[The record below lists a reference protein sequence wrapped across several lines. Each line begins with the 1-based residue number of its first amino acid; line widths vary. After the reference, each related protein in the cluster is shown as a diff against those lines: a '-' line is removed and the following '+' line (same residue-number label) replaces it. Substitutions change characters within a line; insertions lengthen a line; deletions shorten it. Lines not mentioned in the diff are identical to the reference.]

1 MKKLLLTALGFASG
15 LGVFAQLPV
24 NTTPENKNAIL
35 EEYTGIYCQYCPDG
49 HRIANEMKAAN
60 PNDVFVVNVHVG
72 GYASPGPGDPDF
84 RTSFG
89 TALANQS
96 GLSGYPAG
104 SINRHVFS
112 GGVTAMSRGSWSS
125 RANTTMGQASYV
137 NIACEATIDVSTRLI
152 TVDVEAYF
160 TGAGAP
166 GSMNINVAI
175 TQDNVEGPQTAG
187 STYNPDQVLPN
198 GNYLHSSMLRH
209 FITGQWG
216 DVITTTSPLTLI
228 QKQYTWTVPA
238 TINGVP
244 VVLEDLNILSYIAE
258 GQQEIIT
265 ADDGPITYTGLAN
278 ANDAKL
284 VNVDS
289 YKIVCGST
297 ITPEIEIQNRG
308 GATMT
313 NATITYDVN
322 GGTPMIF
329 PWGGSISTYDTETI
343 TLNAINFVN
352 QGNNNINVTI
362 TDVNGSPDGNTSDNS
377 GSRLGVIMAP
387 NTQGTTYELTLN
399 QDRWGNEITW
409 EFIDDATGLPVPG
422 GTGGPYSILGS
433 NGTQANIHNITLPN
447 TGCYTFWIYDSEGD
461 GINSGSGAGYVIL
474 RNSAG
479 GNIFFFNGQF
489 DFDER
494 KPFNV
499 TSLFPVGIEEALGE
513 NNLKIYPNPTI
524 STSTISFNLTE
535 SASVSMEVYNTMG
548 SLVSSIGTKTMNA
561 GSQEL
566 LFDGTNLSNGI
577 YIVNLMVGDDLITKK
592 ISLLK

>member
-1 MKKLLLTALGFASG
+1 MKKLLLTTLGLAAG

-24 NTTPENKNAIL
+24 STTPENKNAIL

-104 SINRHVFS
+104 SINRHIFS

-125 RANTTMGQASYV
+125 RANTTISEASYV
-137 NIACEATIDVSTRLI
+137 NIAFEATLDVTTRVMI
-152 TVDVEAYF
+152 VDVEAYF

-187 STYNPDQVLPN
+187 STWNPDQVLPN
-198 GNYLHSSMLRH
+198 GNYLHGNMLRH

-216 DVITTTSPLTLI
+216 DVITTTSALTLV
-228 QKQYTWTVPA
+228 QKQYVWTVPA

-244 VVLEDLNILSYIAE
+244 VVLEDLNIISYIAE
-258 GQQEIIT
+258 GQQEITT
-265 ADDGPITYTGLAN
+265 ANDGPITYTGLPI

-284 VNVDS
+284 INVDS
-289 YKIVCGST
+289 YKVVCGN
-297 ITPEIEIQNRG
+297 IVTPEIEIQNRG

-322 GGTPMIF
+322 GGTPMVF

-343 TLNAINFVN
+343 TLNAINFID
-352 QGNNNINVTI
+352 QGNNTINATI
-362 TDVNGSPDGNTSDNS
+362 TDINGAPDGDPSNNS
-377 GSRLGVIMAP
+377 GTRTGLTSAP
-387 NTQGTTYELTLN
+387 STQGTTYELTLN

-479 GNIFFFNGQF
+479 SNIFFFNGQF
-489 DFDER
+489 DDEER

-499 TSLFPVGIEEALGE
+499 ISLFPVGIEDAISES
-513 NNLKIYPNPTI
+513 NLNIYPNPTS
-524 STSTISFNLTE
+524 STSTIAINLTE
-535 SASVSMEVYNTMG
+535 SAPVTMEVYNAIG
-548 SLVSSIGTKTMNA
+548 SLVFSNGTKTMNA

-566 LFDGTNLSNGI
+566 LFDGSDLPNGI
-577 YIVNLMVGDDLITKK
+577 YIINLVIGDELITKK

>member
-1 MKKLLLTALGFASG
+1 MKKLLLTTLGLAAG

-24 NTTPENKNAIL
+24 STTPENKNAIL

-104 SINRHVFS
+104 SINRHIFS

-125 RANTTMGQASYV
+125 RANTTISEASYV
-137 NIACEATIDVSTRLI
+137 NIAFEATLDVTTRVMI
-152 TVDVEAYF
+152 VDVEAYF

-187 STYNPDQVLPN
+187 STWNPDQVLPN
-198 GNYLHSSMLRH
+198 GNYLHGNMLRH

-216 DVITTTSPLTLI
+216 DVITTTSALTLV
-228 QKQYTWTVPA
+228 QKQYVWTVPA

-244 VVLEDLNILSYIAE
+244 VVLEDLNIISYIAE
-258 GQQEIIT
+258 GQQEITT
-265 ADDGPITYTGLAN
+265 ANDGPITYTGLPI

-284 VNVDS
+284 INVDS
-289 YKIVCGST
+289 YKVVCGN
-297 ITPEIEIQNRG
+297 IVTPEIEIQNRG

-322 GGTPMIF
+322 GGTPMVF

-343 TLNAINFVN
+343 TLNAINFID
-352 QGNNNINVTI
+352 QGNNTINATI
-362 TDVNGSPDGNTSDNS
+362 TDINGAPDGDPSNNS
-377 GSRLGVIMAP
+377 GTRTGLTSAP
-387 NTQGTTYELTLN
+387 STQGTTYELTLN

-479 GNIFFFNGQF
+479 SNIFFFNGQF
-489 DFDER
+489 DDEER

-499 TSLFPVGIEEALGE
+499 ISLFPGGIEYAISES
-513 NNLKIYPNPTI
+513 NLNIYPNPTS
-524 STSTISFNLTE
+524 STSTIAINLTE
-535 SASVSMEVYNTMG
+535 SAPVTMEVYNAIG
-548 SLVSSIGTKTMNA
+548 SLVFSNGTKTMNA

-566 LFDGTNLSNGI
+566 LFDGSDLPNGI
-577 YIVNLMVGDDLITKK
+577 YIINLVIGDELITKK